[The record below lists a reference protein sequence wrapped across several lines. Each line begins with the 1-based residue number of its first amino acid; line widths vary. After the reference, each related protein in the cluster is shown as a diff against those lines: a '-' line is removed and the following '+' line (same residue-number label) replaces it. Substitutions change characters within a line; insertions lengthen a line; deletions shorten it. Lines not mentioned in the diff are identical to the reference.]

1 MISASV
7 FDSKV
12 SLSRTR
18 LNFFLMMSWLRL
30 NSSRCFSDS
39 LKASVGSVRYSGLG
53 SRAARAA
60 GDEATRAAVE
70 RMAAKESRRETVAC
84 SDVDVVKVGEGAVVK
99 AEDDATRETK
109 RVAWIFMM
117 G

>member
-1 MISASV
+1 MISSSV

-18 LNFFLMMSWLRL
+18 LNFFLIMSWLRL
-30 NSSRCFSDS
+30 NSSRCLSDS
-39 LKASVGSVRYSGLG
+39 LNASVGSVRYSCVG
-53 SRAARAA
+53 SRARAA

-70 RMAAKESRRETVAC
+70 RMVAKESRRETVAC
-84 SDVDVVKVGEGAVVK
+84 SDVDVVKVGEGAVLK

-109 RVAWIFMM
+109 RVA
-117 G
+117 